1 MTHFSNGNTS
11 FPNAGVNTLGG
22 KLGVEYNFYRKEDLT
37 SLHAAASYHI
47 PPFQRHV
54 SYDFVFF
61 GSWRRKGIWMQE
73 GQYPLPESYPVFG
86 FNFAPMYNVDYKLR
100 LGVSLDG
107 VYDGSAN
114 LYLSDEVY
122 GDIDKSQIRRPA
134 LYNQFALGM
143 SGRVEYVMPFF
154 TVGIGMGTNFIGK
167 GDLRAFYQ
175 MLTLKIAMSRDTFL
189 HVGYNLQKF
198 HDPNFLMLGIGFRF
212 NSKYAAF

>member
-1 MTHFSNGNTS
+1 M
-11 FPNAGVNTLGG
+11 
-22 KLGVEYNFYRKEDLT
+22 
-37 SLHAAASYHI
+37 
-47 PPFQRHV
+47 
-54 SYDFVFF
+54 
-61 GSWRRKGIWMQE
+61 
-73 GQYPLPESYPVFG
+73 
-86 FNFAPMYNVDYKLR
+86 
-100 LGVSLDG
+100 
-107 VYDGSAN
+107 
-114 LYLSDEVY
+114 YLSDEVY